1 MSTEKESTA
10 IASLMAEIDGE
21 ADSENLVD
29 DIMLTIFGT
38 DVVDQ
43 SGSLP
48 QIPGESRLNSSTLAA
63 DLGHSSESN
72 FSGDSK

>member
-48 QIPGESRLNSSTLAA
+48 QISGESRLNSSTLAA

-72 FSGDSK
+72 FSGD

>member
-38 DVVDQ
+38 EVVDQ
-43 SGSLP
+43 SGSP
-48 QIPGESRLNSSTLAA
+48 QNIVGESSFSSASLAA

>member
-1 MSTEKESTA
+1 MSTEKENTA

-43 SGSLP
+43 SGCLP
-48 QIPGESRLNSSTLAA
+48 QIPGEGRLNSATLAA
-63 DLGHSSESN
+63 DLGHSSENN
-72 FSGDSK
+72 FAEDSK